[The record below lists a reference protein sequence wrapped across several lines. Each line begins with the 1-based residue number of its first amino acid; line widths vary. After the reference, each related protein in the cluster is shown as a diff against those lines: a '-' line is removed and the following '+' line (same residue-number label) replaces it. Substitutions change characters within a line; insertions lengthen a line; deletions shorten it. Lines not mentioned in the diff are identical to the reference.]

1 METIKDETRIMG
13 EKSIAKT
20 YKGILRIAHI
30 LDLVR
35 DEEDVLFNP
44 TYYSKPKALMNIS
57 GGAFES
63 PETGFHNP
71 IKGMDGTISRYSS
84 EVKNDD
90 ELLTHRVPMTDSM
103 GNFLNWNI
111 GLDGVTIGS
120 NEEINSSSIELE
132 SFKQTDI
139 INKNNISDRPIWQ
152 EKYFPVLESG
162 EIIIGLQNKEY
173 PSNKYKVNK
182 ESGLILQQ
190 KSAIAKLIVENK
202 YDKSNRKVFETPTK
216 NFAQYLPNENN
227 YKFRTIYQDNKS
239 NVEEYDVFMYRQD
252 DWDCENFDYT
262 NKVIKQDDKEHR
274 GNAKVLSNYEIKDAI
289 AYPISKTLDCN
300 VGITNL
306 KEYVFD
312 KIQKYMNNAIIEV
325 PTGTIINQYCSIE
338 KWYAPNETGTGD
350 KIKEKSS
357 YPGHR
362 PSMMG
367 KRIVGGSTSENDDT
381 FIEST
386 IMGAS
391 KKINRLINPKEKPKA
406 TNEETEENT
415 DINYKTE
422 GYYTEIIPLYKRDYV
437 LCDGSIYAI
446 YLYPTNFDTE
456 NYPNRRDSLDRFLDL
471 FFTIGYTYTVNPEY
485 VNTRFENEWS
495 KDHNAYKIVRA
506 NATFEDR
513 QNNEHFVT
521 AENCMKL
528 AQDNIQKGMGIPQKL
543 ASPQKLNEDRHAI
556 FVEDFLTILAFDEIY
571 KKYSQAS
578 HVDFEWTNTNICN
591 WLKTVKLPEKY
602 ILSSFL
608 GYSNNDILNKL
619 DATALPAGEN
629 VWIDRTENAQREY
642 EEGEEHLD
650 VKSLA
655 KNNKFV
661 MDLPYY
667 NFTNEDVYKD
677 NSYPVIKMGREVKT
691 FNDLVKYWDEH
702 EKTWV
707 IIEAYKLPQIQHFID
722 LFSHTVSVDTLAN
735 ILNNYYAYPFQVPNL
750 TKSTPTFMGSSGFSW
765 ADSQFNRVRT
775 PETWT
780 SSYSSSNYMH
790 RHAIFVD
797 PNNPNDLHSNINRHD
812 DDTKDEGVKH
822 KDRIKKYSSTTDVL
836 PTSYVLGAAMRGGK
850 VFCNTSPAITK
861 TFDTGHDDNPN
872 YIWNELGAGENKMTN
887 LTIENEIVNANGMRY
902 PIFQFKCNDDRFMGL
917 PTGNNRPVAQIVTKT
932 TTTDPDGTSYDYLF
946 EDKKQTLTLKE
957 FMSDDFQETSEITV
971 NEANGYKFE
980 TQTITRDFE
989 NYDINKI
996 KDKSFPLPESHLHVV
1011 KDEHIEIQTD
1021 SDETVKMRL
1030 SDEIWNTS
1038 KVQLPHSYTTKKMEY
1053 ENKHYFGWEHYED
1066 PRFETGE
1073 PNRGRTSVPV
1083 PDNTEYL
1090 ENSVSYHRYEENK
1103 NNWNIATTLNSA
1115 EWFSPENIKML
1126 PLIKL

>member
-1 METIKDETRIMG
+1 METIKDETRIMA
-13 EKSIAKT
+13 EKSIAKS

-35 DEEDVLFNP
+35 DEKDVLFNP

-57 GGAFES
+57 GGTFES
-63 PETGFHNP
+63 PEVGFHNP
-71 IKGMDGTISRYSS
+71 IKGMDGSIARYSS
-84 EVKNDD
+84 EAKDED
-90 ELLTHRVPMTDSM
+90 ELLTNRVPMTDSM
-103 GNFLNWNI
+103 GNFLNWNL
-111 GLDGVTIGS
+111 GLDGVTIGT
-120 NEEINSSSIELE
+120 NEEINSSSIKLE

-190 KSAIAKLIVENK
+190 KSAIAKLIIENK
-202 YDKSNRKVFETPTK
+202 YDKSNRQVFETPKK
-216 NFAQYLPNENN
+216 NFAQYLPNQNN
-227 YKFRTIYQDNKS
+227 YKFRTIYQDDKS
-239 NVEEYDVFMYRQD
+239 NVEEYDVFMFKQD
-252 DWDCENFDYT
+252 DWDCENFYYT
-262 NKVIKQDDKEHR
+262 NNSITEDDKEYR
-274 GNAKVLSNYEIKDAI
+274 GNGKVLSNYEITDAV
-289 AYPISKTLDCN
+289 AYPVSKTLDCN

-312 KIQKYMNNAIIEV
+312 KIKKYMNNSIIEV

-338 KWYAPNETGTGD
+338 KWYAPCETGTGD
-350 KIKEKSS
+350 KIKENSS

-367 KRIVGGSTSENDDT
+367 KRIVGGSASEDDGM

-391 KKINRLINPKEKPKA
+391 KKINRLINPKGKPQS
-406 TNEETEENT
+406 TTDEETEEKK
-415 DINYKTE
+415 DIDYKTE

-437 LCDGSIYAI
+437 LCDGSLYAI
-446 YLYPTNFDTE
+446 YLYPTNFDTD
-456 NYPNRRDSLDRFLDL
+456 NYPNRRDSVERFLDL

-485 VNTRFENEWS
+485 INTRFENEWS
-495 KDHNAYKIVRA
+495 SNHNAYKIIRA
-506 NATFEDR
+506 NATWEDR

-521 AENCMKL
+521 ADNCMMLK
-528 AQDNIQKGMGIPQKL
+528 QDSIQKGRGIPQKL
-543 ASPQKLNEDRHAI
+543 SSTEKLNEDRHAI

-578 HVDFEWTNTNICN
+578 YVDFEWNNENICN
-591 WLKTVKLPEKY
+591 WLKTVKIPEKY

-608 GYSNNDILNKL
+608 GYGNSDIARNL
-619 DATALPAGEN
+619 ESSS
-629 VWIDRTENAQREY
+629 WIDRTENGRHEY
-642 EEGEEHLD
+642 TEGEEKLD

-655 KNNKFV
+655 QNDNFV

-667 NFTNEDVYKD
+667 NFTKEDTHDSITSK
-677 NSYPVIKMGREVKT
+677 YPIIKLGREVKS
-691 FNDLVKYWDEH
+691 FNDPIKYWDEH
-702 EKTWV
+702 AKTWV

-750 TKSTPTFMGSSGFSW
+750 TKSTPTFIGSTGFSW

-780 SSYSSSNYMH
+780 SSYASSNYMH

-797 PNNPNDLHSNINRHD
+797 PNNPNDLHFNINRHD

-822 KDRIKKYSSTTDVL
+822 KDRLKKYSSTTDVL

-861 TFDTGHDDNPN
+861 TFTTGQDDNPN
-872 YIWNELGAGENKMTN
+872 YIWNELGAGEDKMTN
-887 LTIENEIVNANGMRY
+887 LTIQNEVINANGMRY

-917 PTGNNRPVAQIVTKT
+917 PTGNHRPVGQLTTKT
-932 TTTDPDGTSYDYLF
+932 TYTGPDGISHDYF
-946 EDKKQTLTLKE
+946 YGDKKQSVKLHDFLSEDYKE
-957 FMSDDFQETSEITV
+957 ESEETTSEYENYTFVTKKIT
-971 NEANGYKFE
+971 
-980 TQTITRDFE
+980 TDFE
-989 NYDINKI
+989 NYDISKI
-996 KDKSFPLPESHLHVV
+996 KDKQFPLPDSHLQVV
-1011 KDEHIEIQTD
+1011 KDEHLEITTD
-1021 SDETVKMRL
+1021 NETKLKVRL
-1030 SDEIWNTS
+1030 SDEVWNTS
-1038 KVQLPHSYTTKKMEY
+1038 FEALPQEYLDKKAPY
-1053 ENKHYFGWEHYED
+1053 EAKHYFGWEHYED

-1083 PDNTEYL
+1083 TDNTEYL
-1090 ENSVSYHRYEENK
+1090 ESSVSYHRYEENK
-1103 NNWNIATTLNSA
+1103 NNWNIATTLNNA